1 MKPFLVM
8 MVFLLGNIASI
19 GFAGQRGAEMFS
31 TQCAAC
37 HGNAGID
44 TEAPILFGQEPAYI
58 VKSLVAFKHGHRK
71 DRIMTAMNAIAAGL
85 SDDDIRDL
93 AVFVAGQDAC
103 RVDLKIDP
111 RREGFRAAF
120 IAGRQKYVS
129 ANCSHCH
136 QSFHHHAPRLV
147 GQKAG
152 FLAKALQQFKV
163 GERRAPMMAKLL
175 RTWTSEDFNNVVT
188 YLSGLRLM
196 RACGDSH

>member
-1 MKPFLVM
+1 MKPFLVI
-8 MVFLLGNIASI
+8 MVLLLGNISNI
-19 GFAGQRGAEMFS
+19 GFAGQRGAEIFA
-31 TQCAAC
+31 TQCVAC
-37 HGNAGID
+37 HGTAGID

-71 DRIMTAMNAIAAGL
+71 DRIMTVMNAIAATL

-103 RVDLKIDP
+103 RVHLKIDP

-152 FLAKALQQFKV
+152 FLAKALQQFKA

-175 RTWTSEDFNNVVT
+175 RGHQKTSTMWLPISVG
-188 YLSGLRLM
+188 Y
-196 RACGDSH
+196 A

>member
-1 MKPFLVM
+1 VQSF
-8 MVFLLGNIASI
+8 
-19 GFAGQRGAEMFS
+19 
-31 TQCAAC
+31 
-37 HGNAGID
+37 
-44 TEAPILFGQEPAYI
+44 
-58 VKSLVAFKHGHRK
+58 VAFKHGHRK
-71 DRIMTAMNAIAAGL
+71 DRIMMAMNAIATAL
-85 SDDDIRDL
+85 SDDDIRDV
-93 AVFVAGQDAC
+93 AVFVAGRDAC
-103 RVDLKIDP
+103 RVGLKIDH

-129 ANCSHCH
+129 ANCAHCY

-163 GERRAPMMAKLL
+163 GERQAPMMAKLL
-175 RTWTSEDFNNVVT
+175 KTSTSEDCNNVVN